1 MRIKVIGFTLTAM
14 LLALCFFAEAQQ
26 PTKGPRIGFVST
38 SGVPNAPG
46 RQIEAF
52 RRGLRDLGY
61 IEGQNILVEYRFVEG
76 KMDRA
81 AGLVADLIGL
91 KVDVLVVNALTPVR
105 AAKEATRT
113 IPIVM
118 LTSQDPVETGLV
130 DSLARPGGN
139 ITGIARLTRDLS
151 GKRLELLKEVVPK
164 LSRVAVLMNED
175 EAGAAIAL
183 KEYEEVA
190 GALKVILQPLG
201 TRSPNPNLEGAF
213 QDAAKNRSC
222 YWNKGAGSVF
232 CSILECAF

>member
-151 GKRLELLKEVVPK
+151 GKRLELLKEVVPGIK
-164 LSRVAVLMNED
+164 RVGVLRD
-175 EAGAAIAL
+175 TDDAASSIAF
-183 KEYEEVA
+183 KEYEVAA
-190 GALKVILQPLG
+190 GALKIQIQLLEVQGL
-201 TRSPNPNLEGAF
+201 NPDLEGAF
-213 QDAAKNRSC
+213 QTATKKHAS
-222 YWNKGAGSVF
+222 ALITVT
-232 CSILECAF
+232 